1 MVLLAVILRVHI
13 LKQGLLD
20 YTLPVTSLL
29 TKYKHYQVKPPYIP
43 PLSSDDDL
51 ANFDSIFTEETVQLT
66 PDDPEELARIDQS
79 EFDGFEYINPL
90 LLNKEEAV

>member
-1 MVLLAVILRVHI
+1 MKQVLR
-13 LKQGLLD
+13 D

-29 TKYKHYQVKPPYIP
+29 TKQHQVKPPYIP